1 MEELFVVSY
10 PNQYS
15 AVENMRILRGL
26 DFDWVVYI
34 HDAVAVARG
43 ANGKLRIEDSYKA
56 TMSEGAGWG
65 ILLGAI
71 LGGLAFA
78 PFTGGLSAA
87 AAASTVAAGA
97 AGGATLGGLTGAVA
111 ASDEKEIYGVSEEFV
126 AQVSATI
133 KPGQSALFALVESHD
148 PERVARYFQGTG
160 GTIIRTS
167 LSPYEQAHYQRILA
181 EGQWPV

>member
-1 MEELFVVSY
+1 MEDLIVVTY

-15 AVENMRILRGL
+15 AQENMRTLRTL
-26 DFDWVVYI
+26 EFDWVVDI

-43 ANGKLRIEDSYKA
+43 ANGKLYLQDSYKP
-56 TMSEGAGWG
+56 TTGEGAGWG
-65 ILLGAI
+65 VLLGAM

-87 AAASTVAAGA
+87 AAAGTVAAGA
-97 AGGATLGGLTGAVA
+97 VSGATLGGLTGAVA
-111 ASDEKEIYGVSEEFV
+111 AADEKEIYGVSEEFV

-133 KPGQSALFALVESHD
+133 KPGHSALFALMDTHD

-160 GTIIRTS
+160 GTITRTS
-167 LSPYEQAHYQRILA
+167 LSPYEREYYQKIL
-181 EGQWPV
+181 EDGHWPW